1 MDVNINLG
9 PVYNDVIGQKKLT
22 VNLSGSETT
31 VRRIMATLFD
41 LFPNFKKELS
51 EVNLLEGNMP
61 YAIFMV
67 NEQFVEIDSPIYDG
81 AEINMFIPITG
92 G

>member
-41 LFPNFKKELS
+41 LYPNFKKELS